1 MSIETTDC
9 LMKPPLQKSF

>member
-9 LMKPPLQKSF
+9 LMKPPLRKSF